1 VLTAQQYNTHP
12 KNTALIAATSGGW
25 LEAVSSKIMAQKFSR
40 HFGKLVYAWFCAALV
55 EILLFIFTTFNM
67 TTETTMYAVKNAD
80 HSDGLN
86 TLVRLIQRGYEEA
99 QGTYHMTVSI
109 R

>member
-1 VLTAQQYNTHP
+1 VFTAQQYNTHP

-25 LEAVSSKIMAQKFSR
+25 LEADSSKIMAQKFSR

-55 EILLFIFTTFNM
+55 ETLLVIFTTFHITIEA
-67 TTETTMYAVKNAD
+67 TTYAVTNAN
-80 HSDGLN
+80 HSDRLK
-86 TLVRLIQRGYEEA
+86 TLVRLIQRGYEVA
-99 QGTYHMTVSI
+99 QGTYHLTLSI